1 MAARRS
7 PARFTRSYKGPG
19 TWAGVSVESTAVP
32 AASSV
37 LLATFIPGGVVET
50 VRRIRM
56 SVLYSSDQN
65 TASETSL
72 GAVGAAVV
80 EATAVTVGVT
90 ALPDPITDIQDDIWV
105 MFQGLHTRISFV
117 TGGGLVEPAGMG
129 VEIDSK
135 AMRKL
140 PPGKA
145 LVFIVANESASFG
158 ALIQCTI
165 RVYATLTS
173 G

>member
-7 PARFTRSYKGPG
+7 FTRARTAYKGPG
-19 TWAGVSVESTAVP
+19 TWAGVAIDSTAVP

-37 LLATFIPGGVVET
+37 LLATFAPGGVVET

-65 TASETSL
+65 TASEGSL
-72 GAVGAAVV
+72 GAVGAAVL
-80 EATAVTVGVT
+80 EDTALGVGV
-90 ALPDPITDIQDDIWV
+90 ASLPDPITDIQDDIWV
-105 MFQGLHTRISFV
+105 MFQGLHTRISIRG
-117 TGGGLVEPAGMG
+117 TAGIQEPAGSHY
-129 VEIDSK
+129 EIDSK

-140 PPGKA
+140 PPGKKLA
-145 LVFIVANESASFG
+145 FIVANKDATFG

>member
-7 PARFTRSYKGPG
+7 FSRVSRPYKGAG

-32 AASSV
+32 AGSKV
-37 LLATFIPGGVVET
+37 LLASFSSTSVIET

-65 TASETSL
+65 AASETSL

-80 EATAVTVGVT
+80 EATAVGIGIT

-117 TGGGLVEPAGMG
+117 SGGGLVEPAGMS

-140 PPGKA
+140 PPGKV
-145 LVFIVANESASFG
+145 LVFVVANESSSFG
-158 ALIQCTI
+158 ALIQATI
-165 RVYATLTS
+165 RVYATQTS